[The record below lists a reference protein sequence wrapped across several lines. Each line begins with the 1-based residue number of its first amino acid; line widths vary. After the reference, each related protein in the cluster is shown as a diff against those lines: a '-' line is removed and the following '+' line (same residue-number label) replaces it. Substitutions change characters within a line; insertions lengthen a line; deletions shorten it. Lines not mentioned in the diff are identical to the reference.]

1 MVGIPISNI
10 SPKCTA
16 AYTECTGTAGTPIS
30 IIIGNH
36 TSDHISQPHIT
47 DSPTATSLKLCNSLG
62 QQLVPDQSTSWGF
75 QRSVIVL
82 WLTKGFKQSGQI
94 QIRVKSHLY
103 KYTGTTLQLRERI
116 TVLLILL
123 NSGLILGFR
132 PANERCRYKVT
143 TSLIGWAQT

>member
-16 AYTECTGTAGTPIS
+16 AHTEFTGTIGTPIS

-36 TSDHISQPHIT
+36 TSYYISQSHAT
-47 DSPTATSLKLCNSLG
+47 DRPTATRLGLCYSLG

-82 WLTKGFKQSGQI
+82 WLTKGFRQSGQI

-103 KYTGTTLQLRERI
+103 KYTGTTLQQRERI

-123 NSGLILGFR
+123 FSGLILGFR
-132 PANERCRYKVT
+132 TANERRRYKVMA
-143 TSLIGWAQT
+143 SLIGWAQT